1 MATLIFVHERL
12 SITILLFAA
21 ALGLWGFWN
30 YLRGEGVTGS
40 YMGALAIAMGLIV
53 VEVALGVILFL
64 QGLRPPRSGM
74 HLLYGVVALITLPA
88 AFAFTRGRTG
98 RYESLIYAVIAL
110 FLVGIA
116 IRLRTTGGL

>member
-12 SITILLFAA
+12 SMTILLFAV
-21 ALGLWGFWN
+21 ALGVWGFWN

-40 YMGALAIAMGLIV
+40 YMGALAIGMGIIAIEV
-53 VEVALGVILFL
+53 VLGVILYL

-74 HLLYGVVALITLPA
+74 HLLYGIVALITLPA

-110 FLVGIA
+110 FLVGIT
-116 IRLRTTGGL
+116 IRLRTTGGM